1 MVVRT
6 KQTVQ
11 TYLGRF
17 PAPIIVTTDQGRG
30 AGVVGEQWANVYIRC
45 DLDALKSYAAGAI
58 LSKGRQVQFA
68 KGAIVLFADREL
80 AEPKTFG

>member
-17 PAPIIVTTDQGRG
+17 PAPIMVTTNQGRG
-30 AGVVGEQWANVYIRC
+30 AGVAGEQWANVYLRV
-45 DLDALKSYAAGAI
+45 DLEAIKQYAAGAI
-58 LSKGRQVQFA
+58 LSRGKQVQWA
-68 KGAIVLFADREL
+68 KGAIILFADQVL
-80 AEPKTFG
+80 AEPRSFG